1 MKKCND
7 CAIEK
12 RLEMFS
18 KDKYISD
25 GHKNKCKDCEKKNRD
40 LKQGRPVKKNVNNC
54 HDAKIWLKENF
65 PQYEIISFGPPVTL
79 FNINKNSNFEY
90 SSFPRFKEKIL
101 KNPNREFGISKKDLQ
116 EKIKKTNSEKY
127 GGPSPFCSAEIRQKS
142 KKSILEKY
150 NVENVMHSKKF
161 VLERMTKHVF
171 DGKTVSEITSESGTS
186 YSHFINVL
194 NSQGIEAA
202 LNLKKGMTSIE
213 IFISS
218 LLSENK
224 VEFVFNQW
232 HEDTKT
238 RPDFLID
245 NKLVIEADGLR
256 WHCDLFCANKKY
268 HAQRSNKFA
277 SANIDSLFFR
287 SDEIL
292 NKPNVVKSIILN
304 KLKLNKEKIFARK
317 CKIQNLNNQEASVFF
332 QENHLMGNGSGRT
345 YALKFGEETVAAIQ
359 VRWISKKESLLDISR
374 FCTKNGTSV
383 VGGYSKLI
391 SHIEKIEQPKAIQ
404 TFVDK
409 RYGDGSYLK
418 KFGFE
423 LKNEDLSFCWTD
435 FKNTY
440 HRMNFPGNSGY
451 DKGLYKIWD
460 CGQAKWVKE
469 IQKTS

>member
-18 KDKYISD
+18 KDKHISD
-25 GHKNKCKDCEKKNRD
+25 GHKNKCKDCEKKSRD
-40 LKQGRPVKKNVNNC
+40 LKQSRPVKKNVNNY
-54 HDAKIWLKENF
+54 HDAKIWLEENF

-79 FNINKNSNFEY
+79 FNANKNSNFEY
-90 SSFPRFKEKIL
+90 SSFSRFKEKIL
-101 KNPNREFGISKKDLQ
+101 KNPNREFGISKKNLQ

-142 KKSILEKY
+142 KKSILQKY

-232 HEDTKT
+232 HKDTKT

-256 WHCDLFCANKKY
+256 WHCDLFCTNKKY
-268 HAQRSNKFA
+268 HATINR
-277 SANIDSLFFR
+277 I
-287 SDEIL
+287 
-292 NKPNVVKSIILN
+292 
-304 KLKLNKEKIFARK
+304 KIH
-317 CKIQNLNNQEASVFF
+317 N
-332 QENHLMGNGSGRT
+332 
-345 YALKFGEETVAAIQ
+345 
-359 VRWISKKESLLDISR
+359 
-374 FCTKNGTSV
+374 
-383 VGGYSKLI
+383 
-391 SHIEKIEQPKAIQ
+391 
-404 TFVDK
+404 
-409 RYGDGSYLK
+409 
-418 KFGFE
+418 
-423 LKNEDLSFCWTD
+423 
-435 FKNTY
+435 
-440 HRMNFPGNSGY
+440 
-451 DKGLYKIWD
+451 
-460 CGQAKWVKE
+460 
-469 IQKTS
+469 